1 MIAPKTTLREVLP
14 PLDIIPSTSNG
25 ASDGVGGSDESQ
37 PEVRAI
43 TLKQMSVV
51 DSPQSEAL
59 ATSAPH
65 GGIVSDSGGGAFQ
78 PQQQNC
84 QHSVLRNSATAAAAG
99 ANGEGGTGAFPYD
112 P

>member
-25 ASDGVGGSDESQ
+25 ASDGVGGSDES
-37 PEVRAI
+37 PGVRAI
-43 TLKQMSVV
+43 PLKQMSVV

-65 GGIVSDSGGGAFQ
+65 GGTVSDSGGGAFQ
-78 PQQQNC
+78 PQQQHC
-84 QHSVLRNSATAAAAG
+84 QHSVLRNSATAAVA
-99 ANGEGGTGAFPYD
+99 ANGEGGTGAFPYN